1 MSFVKYKKILWHA
14 AIQNYLHTMNKDKYI
29 EHSWTLKYSRND
41 SDSESYIPFLSNASV
56 FTYCEKC
63 FILSIN
69 DYLLSKRKLVGL

>member
-41 SDSESYIPFLSNASV
+41 SDSESYIP
-56 FTYCEKC
+56 K
-63 FILSIN
+63 
-69 DYLLSKRKLVGL
+69 